1 MAKLVYFTTERTMDQ
16 YTFDHNWKE
25 ERDRLA
31 SIERMLDPIT
41 VHRLEAI
48 GIKDGWRCLEVGAG
62 GGSIA
67 EWLCG
72 EVGPHGSVVA
82 TDLQT
87 KFLEALRFPNLEI
100 RRHDIRHDQLEAAS
114 FDLITARKVL
124 EHLPNPALVL
134 RRLVDAL
141 RPDGWILVEDADF
154 ISFTSVAAPR
164 PKLFQ
169 RVAPRF
175 IEAMTT
181 AGYQPYFGRMLG
193 CEMRNLGL
201 SDVKV
206 EGRTGEWNC
215 GKDDPAG
222 TLFKLTFQRLR
233 DRVIQAGSISTV
245 EVDEFLADTHTPE
258 VTGLGPI
265 SFAAWGQKP
274 TSLGISRS

>member
-1 MAKLVYFTTERTMDQ
+1 MAQ
-16 YTFDHNWKE
+16 YAFDHNWKE

-41 VHRLEAI
+41 VHRLESI

-72 EVGPHGSVVA
+72 KVGPQGRVVA

-87 KFLEALRFPNLEI
+87 KFLEALRLPNLEV
-100 RRHDIRHDQLEAAS
+100 RQHDIRHDQLESAS
-114 FDLITARKVL
+114 FDLVTARKVL

-134 RRLVDAL
+134 HRMVDTL
-141 RPDGWILVEDADF
+141 RPGGWILVEDADF

-164 PKLFQ
+164 PELFQ

-193 CEMRNLGL
+193 CEMRKLGL

-215 GKDDPAG
+215 GTDDPAG

-233 DRVIQAGSISTV
+233 DRVIQSGSISALD
-245 EVDEFLADTHTPE
+245 VDEFLADTQTPE
-258 VTGLGPI
+258 FTGLGPI

-274 TSLGISRS
+274 TSFGISRS

>member
-1 MAKLVYFTTERTMDQ
+1 MAQ
-16 YTFDHNWKE
+16 YVFDHNWKE

-41 VHRLEAI
+41 VHRLESI

-87 KFLEALRFPNLEI
+87 KFLEVLRLPNLEV
-100 RRHDIRHDQLEAAS
+100 RQHDIRRDQLEAAS
-114 FDLITARKVL
+114 FDLVTARKVL

-141 RPDGWILVEDADF
+141 RPNGWILVEDADF
-154 ISFTSVAAPR
+154 ISFTSIAAPR
-164 PKLFQ
+164 PELFQ

-181 AGYQPYFGRMLG
+181 AGYQPYFGRTLG

-245 EVDEFLADTHTPE
+245 EVDEFLADTQTPE
-258 VTGLGPI
+258 FTGLGPI